1 MQKTEKNIRK
11 NKNTRKVKNK
21 LNKNILLIANGES
34 ILNNDL
40 GNKIDQYDCVVRFND
55 FIVENN
61 ESKIG
66 SKINYWVLN
75 ENNFSNILENNYET
89 IAINKIVFI

>member
-34 ILNNDL
+34 ILNNDF
-40 GNKIDQYDCVVRFND
+40 GNKIDQYDYVVRFND
-55 FIVENN
+55 FIIENN

-66 SKINYWVLN
+66 SKLNYWVSN
-75 ENNFSNILENNYET
+75 GKANNP
-89 IAINKIVFI
+89 